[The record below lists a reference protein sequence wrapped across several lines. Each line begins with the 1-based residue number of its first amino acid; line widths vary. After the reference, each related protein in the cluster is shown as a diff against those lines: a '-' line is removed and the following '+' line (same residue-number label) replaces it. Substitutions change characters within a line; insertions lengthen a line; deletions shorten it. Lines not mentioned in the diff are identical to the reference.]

1 MEIPKYDDIKPSTD
15 LEDEK
20 AKEDD
25 AYNKSLCRLYQQGN
39 KDALNELLEHNV
51 EFITKY
57 SKTYA
62 KSSLHTYIR
71 EINQLTYDDIANE
84 NIIAFIEFVKRIDVN
99 SNMPFKT
106 LLIALIKNNTVKILR
121 GYLDRKLVI
130 HTDKEE
136 TKENE

>member
-25 AYNKSLCRLYQQGN
+25 VYNKSLCRLYQQGN

-62 KSSLHTYIR
+62 KNSLHMYIR

-121 GYLDRKLVI
+121 GYSDKKLVI
-130 HTDKEE
+130 HNDKEE
-136 TKENE
+136 SKNE